1 MFKNFLKVALRTIRR
16 NKVYS
21 TINIMGLAIGLACAI
36 LILLWV
42 QDELDYNS
50 YHKNIDDIYAVMEN
64 QNYEDRIGTTFST
77 PGPLGP
83 YLKET
88 YPEIQFSSRFTWES
102 ENLFSTNDQSFYE
115 LGRFVDEDFF
125 KIFTFEFVYGNPDD
139 PFSTKTSLILTEKLA
154 RKYFP
159 EEDPIGKTIKLNNE
173 TLFTVSAVIKKWP
186 DNTSNGEFDYL
197 VNFEYFW
204 DENKSWLDQWGN
216 NNVRCFVRL
225 NEGVNWADFS
235 NKLTNL
241 LDEKNDDNAIQLF
254 LHPLANVHLY
264 SSWDNGVLDGG
275 GRIRYVRIFTIIAFF
290 ILMIACINFMNL
302 ATAQAVKRAKEVGL
316 RKVVGAVKS
325 NLVFQFLSESVVFAI
340 FSGAIAIVIV
350 LILLEPFNQLTQKE
364 ITFDLDPGSGLAL
377 FSLVM
382 LTGIASGSYPAFYIS
397 RFQPASVLKG
407 QIRSGQGAARFRKAL
422 VTTQFVLSIIMIFC
436 TIVVYQQLIFVQNQE
451 TGFNKE
457 GLVYVEMHQEMEDK
471 YDVIKNKLMKDPD
484 VKMVTAMS
492 MPPLG
497 FGNSTWGFDWPG
509 KDPQSKILFSNLSI
523 DNTWTETFDID
534 LAAGRS
540 FNPDFKSDTLH
551 FMVNETG
558 AEAMGFSPEELINQ
572 PVTLWGERKGQVI
585 GVFKD
590 FNFTSARNKI
600 RPLLMLHDLDW
611 FNHLVI
617 RAQPGKNNE
626 AINLLESIYREFAPA
641 YPFEYTFV
649 DDRWNEFYENE
660 ARTARLFNTFAIVA
674 IFISCLG
681 LFGLAAFSIQQRT
694 KEIGVRKV
702 LGASVFS
709 IIRITTREF
718 ALMVILAAFIGSPM
732 AWYLM
737 EMWLEDFAFRI
748 DVTFAIPIITTLIA
762 IVVAI
767 ATVSY
772 HALKASSTNP
782 VHALKYE

>member
-83 YLKET
+83 YLKEN

-102 ENLFSTNDQSFYE
+102 ENLFSVNDQSFYE

-159 EEDPIGKTIKLNNE
+159 KEDPIGKTIKLNNE

-197 VNFEYFW
+197 ANFEYFW

-302 ATAQAVKRAKEVGL
+302 AT
-316 RKVVGAVKS
+316 
-325 NLVFQFLSESVVFAI
+325 
-340 FSGAIAIVIV
+340 
-350 LILLEPFNQLTQKE
+350 
-364 ITFDLDPGSGLAL
+364 
-377 FSLVM
+377 
-382 LTGIASGSYPAFYIS
+382 
-397 RFQPASVLKG
+397 
-407 QIRSGQGAARFRKAL
+407 
-422 VTTQFVLSIIMIFC
+422 
-436 TIVVYQQLIFVQNQE
+436 
-451 TGFNKE
+451 
-457 GLVYVEMHQEMEDK
+457 
-471 YDVIKNKLMKDPD
+471 
-484 VKMVTAMS
+484 
-492 MPPLG
+492 
-497 FGNSTWGFDWPG
+497 
-509 KDPQSKILFSNLSI
+509 
-523 DNTWTETFDID
+523 
-534 LAAGRS
+534 
-540 FNPDFKSDTLH
+540 
-551 FMVNETG
+551 
-558 AEAMGFSPEELINQ
+558 
-572 PVTLWGERKGQVI
+572 
-585 GVFKD
+585 
-590 FNFTSARNKI
+590 
-600 RPLLMLHDLDW
+600 
-611 FNHLVI
+611 
-617 RAQPGKNNE
+617 
-626 AINLLESIYREFAPA
+626 
-641 YPFEYTFV
+641 
-649 DDRWNEFYENE
+649 
-660 ARTARLFNTFAIVA
+660 
-674 IFISCLG
+674 
-681 LFGLAAFSIQQRT
+681 
-694 KEIGVRKV
+694 
-702 LGASVFS
+702 
-709 IIRITTREF
+709 
-718 ALMVILAAFIGSPM
+718 
-732 AWYLM
+732 
-737 EMWLEDFAFRI
+737 
-748 DVTFAIPIITTLIA
+748 
-762 IVVAI
+762 
-767 ATVSY
+767 
-772 HALKASSTNP
+772 
-782 VHALKYE
+782 